1 MVNNISIGVGY
12 PRGALHVLKGTAFE
26 LSPYAV
32 LCTRVYTVVYTR
44 VHCCIHACTQRRSLL
59 LRSGALFYSMDGLL
73 FTLRMSSPRLARR
86 ARASSTAGLPLLLP
100 YPPINNVPACEGIGN
115 LRCDLELWGEM
126 HYLCR
131 RKSKRGGAQQARRT
145 RRERRREGRD
155 VCEKNLRRS
164 LVVRKKAVPLQPQ
177 NERRVAGSDCDH
189 DDV

>member
-1 MVNNISIGVGY
+1 MLPSY
-12 PRGALHVLKGTAFE
+12 AL
-26 LSPYAV
+26 
-32 LCTRVYTVVYTR
+32 LCTRVYTVVYPR
-44 VHCCIHACTQRRSLL
+44 VHCCIHACTLGRSLL
-59 LRSGALFYSMDGLL
+59 LRLGTLLNSINGLFSALLL
-73 FTLRMSSPRLARR
+73 AFSQ
-86 ARASSTAGLPLLLP
+86 LLP
-100 YPPINNVPACEGIGN
+100 YVLINNVPACEGSGN

-145 RRERRREGRD
+145 RRKRQREDRD